1 LSSPSNAVLPKAR
14 AELPI
19 AVFDSG
25 VGGLTVLEAL
35 RRRLPAEDLLY
46 LGDTARV
53 PYGTRSPDTV
63 VRYASRVAGHL
74 WSRGIKALVVACN
87 TATSWALEKLEIEGR
102 RRGIPVLGVI
112 EPGVDKALAVTTTG
126 RIGVIGTEGTIRGG
140 RYEALLRAKRPDVEV
155 ISTPCPLF
163 VALAEEGWTEG
174 PVLDLVADRY
184 LAPLRGR
191 VDTLVLGCTHYPLLR
206 AGIAKALPG
215 VTLVDSATSMAEAV
229 ARALPPLGLVARR
242 ASGTMT
248 LLATDNRER
257 FQALGERFLEEPIED
272 VEIVDLEAGDEWL
285 EHLRAAGA

>member
-1 LSSPSNAVLPKAR
+1 LLPSPSNDR

-35 RRRLPAEDLLY
+35 RKRLPTEDLVY

-74 WSRGIKALVVACN
+74 WGRGIKALVVACN
-87 TATSWALEKLEIEGR
+87 TATTWALEQLEIEGK

-112 EPGVDKALAVTTTG
+112 EPGVDKALAVTATG
-126 RIGVIGTEGTIRGG
+126 RIGVIGTEGTIRGA
-140 RYEALLRAKRPDVEV
+140 RYETLLRGKRPGVEV
-155 ISTPCPLF
+155 VSVACPLF

-184 LAPLRGR
+184 LAPLRGK
-191 VDTLVLGCTHYPLLR
+191 VDTLILGCTHYPLLR
-206 AGIAKALPG
+206 AGIGRALPG
-215 VTLVDSATSMAEAV
+215 VVLVDSATSMAEAV
-229 ARALPPLGLVARR
+229 ARALPPLGLSARR
-242 ASGTMT
+242 ASGNMM

-257 FQALGERFLEEPIED
+257 FLALGERFLDEPVDD
-272 VEIVDLEAGDEWL
+272 VEIVDLEAGEEWL
-285 EHLRAAGA
+285 EHLRAVAP

>member
-1 LSSPSNAVLPKAR
+1 MPTPPVER
-14 AELPI
+14 ADLPI

-35 RRRLPAEDLLY
+35 RKRLPNEDLLY

-74 WSRGIKALVVACN
+74 WGRGIKALVVACN
-87 TATSWALEKLEIEGR
+87 TATTWALGELESEGK

-112 EPGVDKALAVTTTG
+112 EPGVEKALAVTRTG

-140 RYEALLRAKRPDVEV
+140 RYEKLLRAKRPDVEV
-155 ISTPCPLF
+155 LSVPCPLF

-174 PVLDLVADRY
+174 PVLDLVAERY
-184 LAPLRGR
+184 LAPLRGK
-191 VDTLVLGCTHYPLLR
+191 VDTLILGCTHYPLLR
-206 AGIAKALPG
+206 GGIARALPD
-215 VTLVDSATSMAEAV
+215 VVLVDSATSMAEAV
-229 ARALPPLGLVARR
+229 ARALPPLGLSARR
-242 ASGTMT
+242 PSGTMT

-257 FQALGERFLEEPIED
+257 FLALGERFLEEPVED
-272 VEIVDLEAGDEWL
+272 VEIVDLDAGDEWL
-285 EHLRAAGA
+285 EHLRAAAP